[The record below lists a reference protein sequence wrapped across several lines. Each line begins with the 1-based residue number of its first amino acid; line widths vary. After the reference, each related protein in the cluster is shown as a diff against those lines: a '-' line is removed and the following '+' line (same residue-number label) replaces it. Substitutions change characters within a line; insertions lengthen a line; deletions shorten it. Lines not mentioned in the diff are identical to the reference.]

1 MTLCF
6 LYILMELG
14 YISLRF
20 RYRYTF
26 PMLYCRYLQLYI
38 FKCCIWTTT
47 QNKSRDCDT
56 MEQFMQTLWHIFVS

>member
-20 RYRYTF
+20 RTRYTF

-47 QNKSRDCDT
+47 QN
-56 MEQFMQTLWHIFVS
+56 